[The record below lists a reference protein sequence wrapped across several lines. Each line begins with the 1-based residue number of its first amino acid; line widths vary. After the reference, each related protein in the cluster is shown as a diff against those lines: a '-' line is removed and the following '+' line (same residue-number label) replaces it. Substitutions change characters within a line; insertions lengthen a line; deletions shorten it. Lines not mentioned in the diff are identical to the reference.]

1 MLGAAAI
8 SAAALSTVG
17 GAASADGSNEPRP
30 TIVLV
35 HGAFADA
42 SGWNDVTRRLQQDDY
57 TVIATANPLRS
68 VDSDA
73 AYLESILDTIDGP
86 IVLVGHSYG
95 GFVMTNAAAGDPD
108 VEALVYVAAFAPAP
122 GDTVE
127 ALTGMNPGSGL
138 ADPHNLVVRPNA
150 HRRRRIHQPGHVPRH
165 LRRRPAPSRHR
176 RDGCQPATGRSRNP
190 VPAVRPGRLGNHS
203 IVVRGGLRGPH
214 HPAGDAAVH
223 GRTSRSNNDRD
234 PIVTRGD
241 DVAPE
246 ASHRRHRERRSRRQ
260 LTTSPGRTTVAW
272 GTHLSESSGGVDDG
286 RNLIVDDVLDGRVH
300 GHLGGVDPQSQ
311 SRSSVA

>member
-1 MLGAAAI
+1 MAIDLTKHLPRWRNVVAVLGAAAI

-42 SGWNDVTRRLQQDDY
+42 SGWIDVTRRLQRDDY

-86 IVLVGHSYG
+86 VVLVGHSYG

-138 ADPHNLVVRPNA
+138 ADPHNLVVRPHDGGADGYINPA
-150 HRRRRIHQPGHVPRH
+150 VFREIFAADLPGSVTDVMAASQ
-165 LRRRPAPSRHR
+165 RPADVGTLFQASGPAAWESIPSWYVVASEDRTIP
-176 RDGCQPATGRSRNP
+176 PATQRFMAER
-190 VPAVRPGRLGNHS
+190 
-203 IVVRGGLRGPH
+203 
-214 HPAGDAAVH
+214 AGA
-223 GRTSRSNNDRD
+223 
-234 PIVTRGD
+234 
-241 DVAPE
+241 
-246 ASHRRHRERRSRRQ
+246 
-260 LTTSPGRTTVAW
+260 TTI
-272 GTHLSESSGGVDDG
+272 E
-286 RNLIVDDVLDGRVH
+286 I
-300 GHLGGVDPQSQ
+300 
-311 SRSSVA
+311 RSSHVVMMSHPKQVADLIETAATAVG

>member
-1 MLGAAAI
+1 MRINLTKRRPGWRKVAALLGAAAI
-8 SAAALSTVG
+8 SAAALSTAG

-73 AYLESILDTIDGP
+73 AYLKSILDTIDGP
-86 IVLVGHSYG
+86 VVLVGHSYG

-108 VEALVYVAAFAPAP
+108 VKALVYVAAFAPAP

-138 ADPHNLVVRPNA
+138 ADPHNLVVRPHATGADGYINPA
-150 HRRRRIHQPGHVPRH
+150 DVPRN
-165 LRRRPAPSRHR
+165 LRRRPTPSRHR
-176 RDGCQPATGRSRNP
+176 RDGCQPATGRCRNP
-190 VPAVRPGRLGNHS
+190 VPAVRPSRLGKHS

-223 GRTSRSNNDRD
+223 GRTSRRNNDRD

-246 ASHRRHRERRSRRQ
+246 ASHRRHRERRSHHR
-260 LTTSPGRTTVAW
+260 LTNAPGP
-272 GTHLSESSGGVDDG
+272 GCGFSSRPG
-286 RNLIVDDVLDGRVH
+286 
-300 GHLGGVDPQSQ
+300 PPT
-311 SRSSVA
+311 A